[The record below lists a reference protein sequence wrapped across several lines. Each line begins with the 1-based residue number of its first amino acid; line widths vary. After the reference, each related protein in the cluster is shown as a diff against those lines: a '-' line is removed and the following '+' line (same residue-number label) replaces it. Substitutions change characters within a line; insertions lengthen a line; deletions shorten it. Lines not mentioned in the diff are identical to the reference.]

1 MDELLTSQS
10 VFTANANANE
20 GIESLGVRDL
30 STAQK
35 EQVHKDSENLDSTT
49 TLLKKMSP
57 DSGVSIV
64 CSTPTCGQAQQSSTM
79 RENSVTDTLT
89 HPDTPRGGETDTSRK
104 TGYRSVGGGWDQPM
118 AHGQAHE
125 VGQMGDL
132 CRGCSGDED
141 SSSTHRSK
149 VVSPPPPPLSPPPPP
164 SPTPPPPPPPPPP
177 SSPPSYTTHYPAGEG
192 CNVLLLPNSLVHHSP
207 RLPQQL
213 RQQQT
218 VTVTLSGEEEPL
230 SLFTETVR
238 SQSVDHF
245 PLLLLESPASP
256 DAQNTQSR
264 AIGSCLWGA
273 LCRSKSRQFDRAI
286 RTLTASGGGSTSFL
300 ESTDALSLLK
310 SEAEPTEVQ
319 RRVVAK
325 TRRLHLTQIC
335 DTTIEEREEEC
346 PLLLPSE
353 EQQHIEFTTS
363 QHLFSSLTY
372 ENPVLVSMTS
382 ALRGKRSQSYVAR
395 SELDT
400 SYARQQQ
407 LAHLRLPDVPP
418 HGISANHRKHRSFT
432 LSSMPRTVTTS
443 QRYSEK
449 DTCFPSMWSPPP
461 DKSIS
466 ASLSPKHARIKP
478 NQYSSR
484 PLVNKDKFTL
494 SSSGFALHRSAP
506 NGSYQRVNRYSGSML
521 DEYGSG
527 DSGGSNSSYRKRFM
541 DQRKSIKTSN
551 SARMSGDMS
560 IARLGYDSTQANKSS
575 TLPYKRRGSWHVDR
589 ESNFST
595 LDWNTSRNLWSKSR
609 WRSFSPERLALDSQ
623 HDTGHPPLSSET
635 RSLRSQSL
643 HSKHL
648 LELTK
653 STEQLSTGFLDNYKG
668 IETSFNALR
677 AKLDAASTDRLYGY
691 DSTAEQLR
699 RQCKRE
705 HRRLLKSLMSDSWEK
720 GIDRQPNPPQSY
732 YNQAPGVILPVQE
745 ATLLTAPRTTNPL
758 TNPNLE
764 KLLRNPVL
772 MQLLANHASQTH
784 QTPDQ
789 NSLADQVTLAAV
801 AGAAAATAMANFA
814 TPSAEQPS
822 YSNLPV
828 QTTSVGDEYD
838 WNDPETLMAAY
849 TALAEAS
856 GGEKAFL
863 EQLSPELA
871 ATLVHYREQLSEKLS
886 AGDSGSGGKMVST
899 TSAIAPTTTTTTT
912 ATTSA
917 PSAVVISPSGGGGYN
932 DGGGNQSAVVL
943 EDVSRQSAM
952 EKETMGAHFASSCLK
967 FG

>member
-1 MDELLTSQS
+1 MKPHSSQS
-10 VFTANANANE
+10 GFISNGDADE
-20 GIESLGVRDL
+20 GVESLGQPVLLALPRQICEA
-30 STAQK
+30 ST
-35 EQVHKDSENLDSTT
+35 NLDVTT
-49 TLLKKMSP
+49 TLSEKKDS
-57 DSGVSIV
+57 DSGVSTAYT
-64 CSTPTCGQAQQSSTM
+64 TPTCGQARQSPTP
-79 RENSVTDTLT
+79 RECNATDTLT
-89 HPDTPRGGETDTSRK
+89 HPDTPCSVTDIPRE
-104 TGYRSVGGGWDQPM
+104 TGYRPAGGGRAQPI
-118 AHGQAHE
+118 AYGQTHE
-125 VGQMGDL
+125 VEGMGDSS
-132 CRGCSGDED
+132 RGCSRDED
-141 SSSTHRSK
+141 SSSSHRPK

-164 SPTPPPPPPPPPP
+164 PPPPTPPPPPPPSPPP
-177 SSPPSYTTHYPAGEG
+177 AYTTHYPAGEG
-192 CNVLLLPNSLVHHSP
+192 CNVLLLPNALVHHSS

-218 VTVTLSGEEEPL
+218 ATVTLSGEAEPL
-230 SLFTETVR
+230 SLFTEPVR
-238 SQSVDHF
+238 SQSVDNF
-245 PLLLLESPASP
+245 PLLLLESPSSP
-256 DAQNTQSR
+256 EVQSTHSR

-286 RTLTASGGGSTSFL
+286 RTLTASSGGSTSFL
-300 ESTDALSLLK
+300 ESTDALLSLLK
-310 SEAEPTEVQ
+310 SETEPTEAQ

-335 DTTIEEREEEC
+335 DTTIEEREEQC
-346 PLLLPSE
+346 PLLSPSE
-353 EQQHIEFTTS
+353 GEQHFEFTTS

-372 ENPVLVSMTS
+372 ENPLLVSMTS
-382 ALRGKRSQSYVAR
+382 ALRGKRSQSYIAR
-395 SELDT
+395 SEFDT
-400 SYARQQQ
+400 SYARQQQQQQ

-418 HGISANHRKHRSFT
+418 HGISTNYRKHRSFT

-443 QRYSEK
+443 QRYGES

-466 ASLSPKHARIKP
+466 ASLSPKHARIKSS
-478 NQYSSR
+478 QYSSR
-484 PLVNKDKFTL
+484 LLANKDNFTL

-527 DSGGSNSSYRKRFM
+527 DSGGSNSSYRKRFI
-541 DQRKSIKTSN
+541 DQRKSIKTPN
-551 SARMSGDMS
+551 SARMSGDVSAM
-560 IARLGYDSTQANKSS
+560 RLGYDSTQANRSS

-589 ESNFST
+589 EANFST

-609 WRSFSPERLALDSQ
+609 WRSFSPERLALETS
-623 HDTGHPPLSSET
+623 HDTGPPPLSSET

-677 AKLDAASTDRLYGY
+677 VKLDAASTDRLYGH
-691 DSTAEQLR
+691 DTAAEELR

-720 GIDRQPNPPQSY
+720 GIDRQPNPPQPY
-732 YNQAPGVILPVQE
+732 YNQVPGVVLPVQE

-784 QTPDQ
+784 QTPEQ

-814 TPSAEQPS
+814 TPSAEQTS

-828 QTTSVGDEYD
+828 QTTSIGDEYD

-886 AGDSGSGGKMVST
+886 AGEGGSSGKVNPV
-899 TSAIAPTTTTTTT
+899 TSAIAPTITTTTTT
-912 ATTSA
+912 V
-917 PSAVVISPSGGGGYN
+917 PSAVMMSPSGGTVY
-932 DGGGNQSAVVL
+932 DSSGNQSAVVL
-943 EDVSRQSAM
+943 EDVSRQPGM
-952 EKETMGAHFASSCLK
+952 DKETIGERFIYSFVGL
-967 FG
+967 